1 MAEEAGDSSS
11 SSRAAALT
19 FNRLG
24 SETRERAILLAI
36 ASKVTNRVRARRGN
50 GCFWCQPSRPSSRI
64 TAPRIAGTIAA
75 RALTRAA
82 YAKFQ
87 LYFHVGALALD
98 LYRVSPRE
106 YPGQGVY

>member
-24 SETRERAILLAI
+24 TKRERRAIFLAI
-36 ASKVTNRVRARRGN
+36 ASKVTNRARGEN
-50 GCFWCQPSRPSSRI
+50 GCNLLVPTFPSFVPNYHAKNSGHNRRD
-64 TAPRIAGTIAA
+64 
-75 RALTRAA
+75 ALTRAA

-87 LYFHVGALALD
+87 LCYFHIGALALD

-106 YPGQGVY
+106 YPGQDIY